1 MVRLTKHLSLPP
13 PAMLPR
19 PPSLSLSLPPRSLD
33 GRPAI
38 ASGLFSRV
46 RSIQDPTKHKM
57 ARTTFALIA
66 MHGAIASSLA
76 TPPSV
81 VRLYDA
87 ASRRP
92 VLLVGTMHYNPY
104 SVSVVQGAIRAAA
117 RQHGLHAAAI
127 ELCPSRWNSTSAAQW
142 RDKRFQRI
150 PTYQR
155 VLSEDEFQVAWEAAV
170 DLGLSDVILA
180 DQPIALTGRQLGS
193 ALVCT
198 LTDLL
203 TPAGWRRVAVDLQAA
218 LGQLP
223 SFVSTTLN
231 GQLLAGSPLAFARY
245 LYQSPSAAP
254 FIAFAAVAL
263 GVAAAVDEATGATA
277 TWEDGVVTSIVALVL
292 GRAAFVS
299 LIQERDLVLARN
311 IRDACLAQ
319 RGDQAGE
326 TATTAVVAVLGM
338 AHVPGV
344 REALLKK

>member
-1 MVRLTKHLSLPP
+1 MCESCAAEGAGQSACCAPHPGWRPNCSRARSVAGERAARSRPAPWIWTTWQISRRAGRRKWRPQRTSATRETNAVSWSGLNIAVAPPRCFRVLLSLP
-13 PAMLPR
+13 
-19 PPSLSLSLPPRSLD
+19 LPPRSLD

-198 LTDLL
+198 LT
-203 TPAGWRRVAVDLQAA
+203 
-218 LGQLP
+218 
-223 SFVSTTLN
+223 
-231 GQLLAGSPLAFARY
+231 
-245 LYQSPSAAP
+245 
-254 FIAFAAVAL
+254 
-263 GVAAAVDEATGATA
+263 
-277 TWEDGVVTSIVALVL
+277 
-292 GRAAFVS
+292 
-299 LIQERDLVLARN
+299 
-311 IRDACLAQ
+311 
-319 RGDQAGE
+319 
-326 TATTAVVAVLGM
+326 
-338 AHVPGV
+338 
-344 REALLKK
+344 